1 MGTKMNKRQKMQ
13 IVLLAI
19 FTVLII
25 GWLIMPGWSTPKILG
40 IISNALCGL
49 SMILSYRAEE
59 RMKQKDD

>member
-19 FTVLII
+19 FAVLII
-25 GWLIMPGWSTPKILG
+25 VWLIMPGWSTPKILG

>member
-25 GWLIMPGWSTPKILG
+25 VWLIMPGWSTPKILG

>member
-1 MGTKMNKRQKMQ
+1 MGTKMNKRQKLQ

-25 GWLIMPGWSTPKILG
+25 VWLIMPGWSTPKILG